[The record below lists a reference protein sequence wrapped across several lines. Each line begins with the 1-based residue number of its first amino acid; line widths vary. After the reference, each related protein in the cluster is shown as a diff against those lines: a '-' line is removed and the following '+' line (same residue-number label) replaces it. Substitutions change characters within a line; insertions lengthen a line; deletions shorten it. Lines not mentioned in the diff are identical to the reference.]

1 MTSEKMIPFLLVD
14 EHTHSVFK
22 GQTTTFR
29 SGLHTS
35 VSSFE
40 CFSLEEAENMEQV
53 YRKATTLSKTYIITH
68 HIKQL

>member
-1 MTSEKMIPFLLVD
+1 MYIYIF
-14 EHTHSVFK
+14 
-22 GQTTTFR
+22 
-29 SGLHTS
+29 